1 MVIVFDS
8 VLTFRVNSSVQKY
21 MNVNIDMCNICFSP
35 SIFCFL
41 IADRHFYDSFETKN
55 THDSLKCLVL
65 SILVLGKNKI

>member
-1 MVIVFDS
+1 
-8 VLTFRVNSSVQKY
+8 